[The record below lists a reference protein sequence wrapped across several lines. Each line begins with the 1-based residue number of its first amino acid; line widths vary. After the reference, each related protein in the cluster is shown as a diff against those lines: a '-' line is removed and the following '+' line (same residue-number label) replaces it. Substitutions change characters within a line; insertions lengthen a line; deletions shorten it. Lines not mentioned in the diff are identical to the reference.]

1 MKFVVKLV
9 TAFIVGLVFAI
20 ADRYGVLPWVLGFA
34 LANLAYNIVKLEK
47 RL

>member
-1 MKFVVKLV
+1 MKFVVKLIA
-9 TAFIVGLVFAI
+9 AFVAGLVFAI

-34 LANLAYNIVKLEK
+34 LTNLAYNIVKLEK